1 MSTEPASTPR
11 TLRQRWLALSAA
23 AAAFLAGCA
32 APLPPRAPEPPP
44 PQMPLPP
51 VVEVPAAPVLPDL
64 KSYAKTHQDY
74 RRDAAAHLYNAN
86 ADRIY
91 KGRLPPLLYAVGVL
105 QVELDY
111 MGNVLNLG
119 WMRAPSHAP
128 EVVAE
133 IERTV
138 RKAAPYPAAVHLGQ
152 VTYTDTWLWDRS
164 GRFQLDTLTEG
175 QLGEAAPTKAI
186 TASAPAP
193 TRTRITKSGVRVAT
207 SSDCKKSGS
216 SANC

>member
-11 TLRQRWLALSAA
+11 TLRQHWLALSAA

-32 APLPPRAPEPPP
+32 APLPPRAPVPPP
-44 PQMPLPP
+44 AQTPLPP
-51 VVEVPAAPVLPDL
+51 VVEVPAAPALPDA
-64 KSYAKTHQDY
+64 KSYAKTAKDY

-111 MGNVLNLG
+111 MGNILSLG
-119 WMRAPSHAP
+119 WMRAPNHAP

-175 QLGEAAPTKAI
+175 QLGEAAPAKAI

-193 TRTRITKSGVRVAT
+193 TRTKINKPGVRVAA
-207 SSDCKKSGS
+207 SSDCKKPSD
-216 SANC
+216 SATC

>member
-11 TLRQRWLALSAA
+11 TLRQHWLALSAA

-32 APLPPRAPEPPP
+32 SPLPPSAQLPAP
-44 PQMPLPP
+44 PQAPTPVPPLAELPAP
-51 VVEVPAAPVLPDL
+51 TPAEPAA
-64 KSYAKTHQDY
+64 KSLAKTHKDY

-86 ADRIY
+86 AHRIY

-111 MGNVLNLG
+111 MGNVTQLS
-119 WMRAPSHAP
+119 WMRAPNHAP

-164 GRFQLDTLTEG
+164 GHFQLDTLTEG
-175 QLGEAAPTKAI
+175 QLGEV
-186 TASAPAP
+186 APA
-193 TRTRITKSGVRVAT
+193 KSAKPVVRMA
-207 SSDCKKSGS
+207 SSDCKKPSDT
-216 SANC
+216 AKC

>member
-1 MSTEPASTPR
+1 MSSQPASTPR
-11 TLRQRWLALSAA
+11 TLRQHWLALSAA

-32 APLPPRAPEPPP
+32 APLPPAAPVMPP
-44 PQMPLPP
+44 PQAPTPVPPLA
-51 VVEVPAAPVLPDL
+51 ELPAPTLAEPAI
-64 KSYAKTHQDY
+64 KSQAKTAKDY

-86 ADRIY
+86 AHRIY
-91 KGRLPPLLYAVGVL
+91 KGRMPPLLYAVGVL

-111 MGNVLNLG
+111 MGNVVKLG
-119 WMRAPSHAP
+119 WMRAPNHAP

-138 RKAAPYPAAVHLGQ
+138 RKAAPYPAAVNLGQ

-175 QLGEAAPTKAI
+175 QMGDAGPAK
-186 TASAPAP
+186 TANPVIRMA
-193 TRTRITKSGVRVAT
+193 
-207 SSDCKKSGS
+207 SSDCKKST
-216 SANC
+216 NC